1 MGCSSF
7 GKILYFA
14 LPRYPRFLKIL
25 IDYYQPQLSAP
36 LLSSPQVTLILQIR
50 GHHLILLL
58 SIRLGGVGITGG
70 GALGLLATSSGVSGV
85 GTGGGALLSLLSIT
99 RSSALLSLLSLL
111 CVSSLG
117 TSVTGSGTLLSLL
130 GVSSSVSSSLISGT
144 STREERS
151 VGAGCAR
158 IKGRAELSIAVAGC
172 GALLSL
178 LAVALLSCGAV
189 LGLLCVASGGTLLS
203 ISCGGA
209 LLSVTSGG
217 SLLGLLS
224 VSCGGSLLGLLS
236 VSCGGTLLSLLTCGS
251 VSGLLTSLLAEL
263 SVTSSSVA
271 ACDGCG
277 VVCVSSSYIASV
289 ALGLTSACSTSV
301 ALGLTSTSSTSVA
314 LSLSSTRGTCIALG
328 LALSFALRFG
338 QFVDH

>member
-1 MGCSSF
+1 LVV
-7 GKILYFA
+7 ILYFA
-14 LPRYPRFLKIL
+14 LPRYPKFLKIL
-25 IDYYQPQLSAP
+25 IDYYQPPLSAP

-85 GTGGGALLSLLSIT
+85 GTSGGALLSLLSIT

-189 LGLLCVASGGTLLS
+189 LGLLCV
-203 ISCGGA
+203 
-209 LLSVTSGG
+209 TSGG
-217 SLLGLLS
+217 SLLGLLTVTLLR
-224 VSCGGSLLGLLS
+224 VSGCGAVLGLLS

-328 LALSFALRFG
+328 LALSFAL
-338 QFVDH
+338 

>member
-85 GTGGGALLSLLSIT
+85 GTSGGALLSLLSIT

-209 LLSVTSGG
+209 LLSVTLLRVSG
-217 SLLGLLS
+217 
-224 VSCGGSLLGLLS
+224 CGAVLGLLS

>member
-85 GTGGGALLSLLSIT
+85 GTSGGALLSLLSIT

-224 VSCGGSLLGLLS
+224 VSCGG
-236 VSCGGTLLSLLTCGS
+236 TLLSLLTCGS

>member
-1 MGCSSF
+1 LVVIF
-7 GKILYFA
+7 YFA

-25 IDYYQPQLSAP
+25 IDYYQLPLSAP

-85 GTGGGALLSLLSIT
+85 GTSGGALLSLLSIT

-189 LGLLCVASGGTLLS
+189 LGLLCV
-203 ISCGGA
+203 
-209 LLSVTSGG
+209 TS
-217 SLLGLLS
+217 
-224 VSCGGSLLGLLS
+224 GGSLLGLLS

>member
-1 MGCSSF
+1 LVV
-7 GKILYFA
+7 ILYFA

-25 IDYYQPQLSAP
+25 IDYYQPPLSAP

-70 GALGLLATSSGVSGV
+70 GALGLLATSSGISGV
-85 GTGGGALLSLLSIT
+85 GTSGGALLSLLSIT

-111 CVSSLG
+111 CVSSLD

-209 LLSVTSGG
+209 LLSVTS
-217 SLLGLLS
+217 
-224 VSCGGSLLGLLS
+224 GGSLLGLLS